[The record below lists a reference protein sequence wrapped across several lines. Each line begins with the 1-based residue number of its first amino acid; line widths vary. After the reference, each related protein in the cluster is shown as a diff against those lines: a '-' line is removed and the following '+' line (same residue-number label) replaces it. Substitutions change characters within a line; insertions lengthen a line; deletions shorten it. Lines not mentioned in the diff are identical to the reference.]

1 MGFKIILPRRS
12 KKDGPTENKKCLCK
26 QAKCSWAQK
35 SQKCP
40 TNEIVDS
47 VATWENHHSVP
58 TGNNSDSP
66 SGLGLQGLR
75 SIVREISLTNNGNI
89 YFNLNLR

>member
-40 TNEIVDS
+40 TNEVADS
-47 VATWENHHSVP
+47 VATSGNHHSVP
-58 TGNNSDSP
+58 NRDNSDS
-66 SGLGLQGLR
+66 SNSLGLQGLR
-75 SIVREISLTNNGNI
+75 SIVREISLRNNKI
-89 YFNLNLR
+89 YVNLNLR